1 MNDQNYEQSSAGI
14 PNWHTY
20 LNTRIEEEKEEAF
33 PEDLYYEIIR
43 DMLLQSENSEK
54 AVSEAIDKFYKH
66 YLAGFS
72 RGDFGGRK
80 PPEYEAGAEL
90 NSISTIVFETI
101 AEIPFA
107 DPKQDILSCFLLGI
121 AKNAADEFDKRDPQF
136 VCYIWGIQTAAV
148 SRWNAYHVS
157 TGPGDYERPGVTEA
171 VDIWLSTSALIA
183 KLFQADLLG
192 EYGPLWASAD
202 FRDALEKNVDDNL
215 TTLPFKQAQILA
227 AVNYITLAGE
237 AFAKEAKDSSKTRSY
252 ELNAARWKLWASKFQ
267 EVSDKIGEDA
277 GLGLKQRAK
286 EAHNRMVELY
296 PEAFGED
303 RRDMESWNTRIFDQ
317 LMGATHLAE

>member
-1 MNDQNYEQSSAGI
+1 MNDQDHERSPVESPQ
-14 PNWHTY
+14 WLTY

-43 DMLLQSENSEK
+43 DMLLQSEDSEK
-54 AVSEAIDKFYKH
+54 AVSQAIDRFYKH
-66 YLAGFS
+66 YVAGFS
-72 RGDFGGRK
+72 RGNFGGRE

-107 DPKQDILSCFLLGI
+107 DPKQDILSRFILGI
-121 AKNAADEFDKRDPQF
+121 AKNAADEFDEKNPQF

-148 SRWNAYHVS
+148 GRWNAYHVS

-171 VDIWLSTSALIA
+171 IDIWLSTSALIA

-202 FRDALEKNVDDNL
+202 FRDALEERTDGDL
-215 TTLPFKQAQILA
+215 TTLPFKRAQILA
-227 AVNYITLAGE
+227 AADYISLSGE
-237 AFAKEAKDSSKTRSY
+237 VFAREAKDSSKTRSY
-252 ELNAARWKLWASKFQ
+252 KLNAARWKSWAAKFQ
-267 EVSDKIGEDA
+267 EVSDKIGEDV

-286 EAHNRMVELY
+286 EAHDRMVELY
-296 PEAFGED
+296 PEAFNLD
-303 RRDMESWNTRIFDQ
+303 
-317 LMGATHLAE
+317 